1 LRRGAHLS
9 IAFELAACYLPRMSP
24 RAWIISVGLVLLSVG
39 CSTFDRDWKAA
50 AADTGIEGRWV
61 GRWSSDHNQHNDV
74 LRCLITR
81 KEGNIYS
88 TRFHAK
94 YKFGFL
100 PISFGYGLDMT
111 VTEANGQ
118 YQFQGQADLGKLAG
132 GLYQY
137 TGTGTTN
144 QLQFNY
150 RSPKDYGTFNL
161 QRTEEIK

>member
-1 LRRGAHLS
+1 MNPRVWILS
-9 IAFELAACYLPRMSP
+9 IGLALM
-24 RAWIISVGLVLLSVG
+24 GLG
-39 CSTFDRDWKAA
+39 CSTFDRDWDATNTN
-50 AADTGIEGRWV
+50 TGIEGRWA
-61 GRWSSDHNQHNDV
+61 GRWHSDHNQHNDV

-94 YKFGFL
+94 YKLLGFL

-111 VTEANGQ
+111 VIKGNGQ

-137 TGTGTTN
+137 AGSGTKD

-150 RSPKDYGTFNL
+150 RSPKDHGTFNL
-161 QRTEEIK
+161 QRQKEGE

>member
-1 LRRGAHLS
+1 MNP
-9 IAFELAACYLPRMSP
+9 CV
-24 RAWIISVGLVLLSVG
+24 WILSVGLALLGLG
-39 CSTFDRDWKAA
+39 CSTFDRDWNATNAA
-50 AADTGIEGRWV
+50 TGIEGRWV
-61 GRWSSDHNQHNDV
+61 GRWHSDHNQHNDV
-74 LRCLITR
+74 LRCLIIR

-100 PISFGYGLDMT
+100 PISFGYELDMT
-111 VTEANGQ
+111 VTEASGQ

-132 GLYQY
+132 GLYHY
-137 TGTGTTN
+137 TGSGTTN

-161 QRTEEIK
+161 KRQKEGE